1 MVTNKAAPKGGAGGA
16 VFDPG
21 EDPVARYLELVHSPA
36 TPEQLK
42 TARATASTSYRQL
55 LGQRCRAA
63 RGRMEVGDAAAM
75 VGVHRNTLWNIERGD
90 TLPNAFDLE
99 LMARVYKT
107 SASTLL
113 DGKAAVPP
121 GSLEYRPQL
130 MRDVLSVVLAE
141 LSAQQLQ
148 LPPEKVAQL
157 VDLIYEYE
165 VGQSTNTAEAGVKR
179 TTTRFLRLVAA

>member
-1 MVTNKAAPKGGAGGA
+1 
-16 VFDPG
+16 
-21 EDPVARYLELVHSPA
+21 
-36 TPEQLK
+36 
-42 TARATASTSYRQL
+42 
-55 LGQRCRAA
+55 
-63 RGRMEVGDAAAM
+63 MEVGDAAAQ

-107 SASTLL
+107 SSSTLL
-113 DGKAAVPP
+113 NGKAAAPP
-121 GSLEYRPQL
+121 GSLEYKPQL
-130 MRDVLSVVLAE
+130 MRDVLSAVLAE
-141 LSAQQLQ
+141 LTAQQLQ

-165 VGQSTNTAEAGVKR
+165 VSQFTNSAEAGVKR